1 MNDVLRLEAIS
12 KSYNPGTPAA
22 VSVLSDLNLSVAR
35 AEVVA
40 LVAPSGAG
48 KSTLLHIAGLLDT
61 PDAGRVVLDGR
72 DMTGLPDR
80 ARTAARRER
89 LGFVYQFHHLLPE
102 FTALENVV
110 LPQLANAVPEGR
122 ARDRARAL
130 LDRVGLSASPCWRR
144 IKRLEDSGLIT
155 KRVTLLN
162 AQLLGLNYNRGEKI
176 CLRLR
181 ESSDESAFL
190 TRDAILTTYVCF
202 SHTSML
208 HELAYVCCTD
218 PATTCVDPMTMCS
231 TIHYRHSLTNI
242 PRRSAWGTGQAPAF
256 SHPARVSAAAACLQM
271 HGSGATLQLRRQS
284 ADRARQA
291 VAHAWEEQR
300 RHDP

>member
-1 MNDVLRLEAIS
+1 MFFSPRSSWMPIRGRGRWPRTPVDECA
-12 KSYNPGTPAA
+12 PGGVIT
-22 VSVLSDLNLSVAR
+22 R
-35 AEVVA
+35 YVVMRRPHHEKA
-40 LVAPSGAG
+40 L
-48 KSTLLHIAGLLDT
+48 
-61 PDAGRVVLDGR
+61 
-72 DMTGLPDR
+72 
-80 ARTAARRER
+80 
-89 LGFVYQFHHLLPE
+89 
-102 FTALENVV
+102 
-110 LPQLANAVPEGR
+110 
-122 ARDRARAL
+122 AL
-130 LDRVGLSASPCWRR
+130 LKEVGHA
-144 IKRLEDSGLIT
+144 
-155 KRVTLLN
+155 VQTLMRMHGWTVHVLAEMYPRN

-190 TRDAILTTYVCF
+190 TRDAILATYVCF

-231 TIHYRHSLTNI
+231 IIHYRHSLTNI

-271 HGSGATLQLRRQS
+271 HGSGGSLQLRRQC